1 MRHSNGGGRVIIAG
15 TGTGRRKLLECLEE
29 GENEVNGQFILE
41 GQMVWDQC
49 FIGIRA
55 TMG

>member
-1 MRHSNGGGRVIIAG
+1 MVGERVIIAG
-15 TGTGRRKLLECLEE
+15 TCRRKLLECLEE

-41 GQMVWDQC
+41 GQVVWDQC
-49 FIGIRA
+49 FIGIVRA